1 MKNHYLR
8 ILALLLSIAAFAN
21 TGKDTLSTSKPQ
33 TVSPLYENPA
43 VKGLDAEALER
54 LAAFKAKRTANEA
67 DKAYALRKYNT
78 KQFRSFPELES
89 ALAAAPSENF
99 FQGLAEFTKDYIKKI
114 YKPTPKT
121 DSLIGKAKELFE
133 EIEKQENFINIISG
147 QELLQFP
154 VGIKKSVS
162 SSSSITIGIV
172 KAKLHA
178 NYSEVDLFAK
188 LTLGELSTELFFGA
202 NNVKL
207 SHEGGIY
214 GEAQLNLLG
223 DFPIGQSGGQWI
235 ITFKGGLESDGSA
248 TQQTYIT
255 IDCTGKVKEIA
266 LEADVRIAKT
276 VAIPVNEDGTKKFP
290 GEIQPQDGKNPVGNK
305 SYVGAS
311 FSFVAESL
319 QDLLIE
325 LDLPK
330 FELKPLPGWGFKMHN
345 VVLDLSDTKNS
356 PTVKFPKIY
365 NEQQLIP
372 SEQQELW
379 RGFYGEEVTI
389 TLPPEFQITKS
400 KERISFGAQGLL
412 IDNFGVSG
420 NFFATNLFGI
430 NEGNAGKWQ
439 YSLDSVNVDIQ
450 VNHFIKADFSGD
462 IVLPISKSDKSSN
475 GALGYKGLITA
486 DKQYSVRVEV
496 TEDVDFNIFKSKA
509 KLFRESYIRM
519 EVDQGKFYPE
529 ANLTGLMAFN
539 KTQKDSLNAISS
551 QDENRDTGDI
561 ESLNFDGLSF
571 QNFKIQTKA
580 RPYLSIKYMGFK
592 DTIAL
597 PKIAGFQLGFYDI
610 KAKVYED
617 DRAEIGLNSFLN
629 LDKSGI
635 KGDVRLRIIGKL
647 QEGDYLKWTY
657 DKIEV
662 DAVKVDVKRK
672 NFEFSGELNFFK
684 EDPVYGKGLSGS
696 LRLYAESLK
705 VELGAK
711 GIFGRKDDFRY
722 WYVDAFGKPTS
733 SKSNKSLQILELGGG
748 VYHHMRKA
756 GMEEKEKHSMS
767 GVNYQPDVLTEFGF
781 KAMAAFKVKKGATF
795 TGLFA
800 IEMSFNSPA
809 AGGGLSRLGFYG
821 GAALMSG
828 GGGSGGGSGD
838 GGKNPFGSVSGMQ
851 EKLAEKEKTLPN
863 FSSMS
868 IDKEGIKYF
877 ATHVFPNI
885 LTGEEQ
891 FAAQLAVDL
900 DFRNDTYWGMFDVFL
915 NLGQIRGAGEKNRLG
930 YIEFYDSPNDW
941 YIYVGTPT
949 KRFGVAGIPIGPFD
963 ASFDLYYMT
972 GTILE
977 PPALPKPEVI
987 DILNLSQEELAFGR
1001 NFESQLA
1008 QGTGYAF
1015 GAYVEI
1021 GKSFDWGIIYA
1032 SVRAGVGF
1040 DFMIKDFGDA
1050 HCKGRPG
1057 PIGMDGW
1064 YATGQLYAF
1073 LQGEIGAQIKLFGF
1087 KKKVPILKAGVAV
1100 LAQGQL
1106 PNPWFVKGYAGV
1118 KVQVLGIV
1126 TIQARLKVTIG
1137 EECEIVGR
1145 TGIQNVEIISDILPE
1160 DGASDVDVFD
1170 ALQVAFNV
1178 PVGEVVEIEDD
1189 LGTQKY
1195 LVELSEITI
1204 KEGSNV
1210 IAGEQI
1216 WNTNKDMVIFEPDDI
1231 LPPEKSIAAIVKVT
1245 FKEYKNGSWVSVMDN
1260 GQPIVEERTHTFTTG
1275 KAPTKIPY
1283 KNIEYM
1289 YPIVNQRYVLP
1300 KESNTGYVQLER
1312 GQDYLFGT
1320 EGFKDELFFVAENG
1334 QSIKVDFS
1342 YDTAG
1347 NKLTF
1352 PIPKLPNETGVMYK
1366 LVTSKTGVESSGGP
1380 GTEQTYTEV
1389 NQDVSISQNT
1399 LTGSVAGDASLT
1411 RLAFNFSTSRY
1422 DTFKEKI
1429 RAIDV
1434 TNYYT
1439 FIDLNQ
1445 SNVAQMELR
1454 IAPLEPFDVNEV
1466 LGTVYTMNKPLMTG
1480 VGMTDDY
1487 YYREEI
1493 HPLLYEDYPLDS
1505 DIKVDRDETILGT
1518 PPMKNIKPGIL
1529 YRHYL
1534 KSSPD
1539 ENYLK
1544 ERFPFRWNLAAAYK
1558 QDFVH
1563 LQYVIVNR
1571 YLNTN
1576 PIDTNAYQKYKYIID
1591 GIFPYIN
1598 VEKYQVEFQYTLP
1611 NKTSGNK
1618 IKVDYKN
1625 YF

>member
-1 MKNHYLR
+1 MKNYHL
-8 ILALLLSIAAFAN
+8 LLLTLLLSVACFAN
-21 TGKDTLSTSKPQ
+21 TGKDSLSVAKKKTASSVYK
-33 TVSPLYENPA
+33 NPIA
-43 VKGLDAEALER
+43 KGLDSLALQR
-54 LAAFKAKRTANEA
+54 LAAFKAKRIKDQAGS
-67 DKAYALRKYNT
+67 AYALRKYNT
-78 KQFRSFPELES
+78 KQFRSFPELETPS
-89 ALAAAPSENF
+89 TGAPAENF

-121 DSLIGKAKELFE
+121 DSLVSKAKELFK

-147 QELLQFP
+147 KELLQFP
-154 VGIKKSVS
+154 VGIKKQVS
-162 SSSSITIGIV
+162 TNSSITIGIV

-248 TQQTYIT
+248 TKQTYIT

-276 VAIPVNEDGTKKFP
+276 VAIPLNDDGTKKFP
-290 GEIQPQDGKNPVGNK
+290 GETKPQDGKNPAGNE

-311 FSFVAESL
+311 FSFVATSL

-330 FELKPLPGWGFKMHN
+330 FELKPLPGWAFKMHD

-356 PTVKFPKIY
+356 PLVDFPKIY
-365 NEQQLIP
+365 DEQQLIP
-372 SEQQELW
+372 SNQKELW
-379 RGFYGEEVTI
+379 RGFYGNEVSV

-400 KERISFGAQGLL
+400 EERISFGAKGLL

-420 NFFATNLFGI
+420 NFFASNLFNI

-450 VNHFIKADFSGD
+450 VNHFIKADFSGEL
-462 IVLPISKSDKSSN
+462 VLPISKSDSSSN

-486 DKQYSVRVEV
+486 DQHYSVRVEV
-496 TEDVDFNIFKSKA
+496 TDDVDFNIFKSKA
-509 KLFRESYIRM
+509 KLFPESYIKM
-519 EVDQGKFYPE
+519 EVENGKFYPE

-539 KTQKDSLNAISS
+539 KAQKDSLNAISS
-551 QDENRDTGDI
+551 QDKDRDVGDI

-571 QNFKIQTKA
+571 QNFKIQTKT

-617 DRAEIGLNSFLN
+617 DRAEIGLNSYLN

-647 QEGDYLKWTY
+647 KEGDYLKWQF

-662 DAVKVDVKRK
+662 DEVEVDVKRK
-672 NFEFSGELNFFK
+672 NFEFYGKLAFFR
-684 EDPVYGKGLSGS
+684 DNPIYGKGLSGK

-705 VELGAK
+705 IELEAK
-711 GIFGRKDDFRY
+711 GIFGRQDDFRY
-722 WYVDAFGKPTS
+722 WYVDAFGRPLS
-733 SKSNKSLQILELGGG
+733 SKSDKALKIHDIGGG

-756 GMEEKEKHSMS
+756 GMDERAESMS
-767 GVNYQPDVLTEFGF
+767 GIYYRPDIDTEFGF
-781 KAMAAFKVKKGATF
+781 KAMAAFEVKKSATF

-800 IEMSFNSPA
+800 IEMSFNSKS
-809 AGGGLSRLGFYG
+809 AGGGISRLGFYG
-821 GAALMSG
+821 GAALMTSG
-828 GGGSGGGSGD
+828 GSSGGSSGG
-838 GGKNPFGSVSGMQ
+838 NAPFGTVDGMQ
-851 EKLAEKEKTLPN
+851 KKLAEKEKSISN
-863 FSSMS
+863 FHEMS

-877 ATHVFPNI
+877 ATEVFPNI
-885 LTGEEQ
+885 LTGKEQ
-891 FAAQLAVDL
+891 FAAQLAVDF

-930 YIEFYDSPNDW
+930 YIEFYDAPDDW
-941 YIYVGTPT
+941 YIYIGTPT

-963 ASFDLYYMT
+963 AAFDLYYMT
-972 GTILE
+972 GTIL
-977 PPALPKPEVI
+977 PDPALPKPEVI
-987 DILNLSQEELAFGR
+987 DILNLSGDELLFGR
-1001 NFESQLA
+1001 NFNSQLA

-1050 HCKGRPG
+1050 HCKGKAG
-1057 PIGMDGW
+1057 PLGMDGW

-1073 LQGEIGAQIKLFGF
+1073 LQGEIGAQIKIFGF
-1087 KKKVPILKAGVAV
+1087 RKRIPILKAGVAV

-1106 PNPWFVKGYAGV
+1106 PNPWFVKGYAGI
-1118 KVQVLGIV
+1118 KVRILGLV
-1126 TIQARLKVTIG
+1126 TVQARLKVTIG
-1137 EECEIVGR
+1137 EECEIVGK
-1145 TGIQNVEIISDILPE
+1145 TGLQEVVIISDISPE
-1160 DGASDVDVFD
+1160 NNSDKVDVFE
-1170 ALQVAFNV
+1170 AVQVAFNV
-1178 PVGEVVEIEDD
+1178 PIGEVVEISDD
-1189 LGTQKY
+1189 LGSKKY
-1195 LVELSEITI
+1195 QVELKEITI
-1204 KEGSNV
+1204 KEGSTAL
-1210 IAGEQI
+1210 AGEQV
-1216 WNTNKDMVIFEPDDI
+1216 WNSNKDIMIFEPDDI
-1231 LPPEKSIAAIVKVT
+1231 LPPEKKITATVKVQ
-1245 FKEYKNGSWVSVMDN
+1245 FNEYKGGQWVAVLEN
-1260 GQPIVEERTHTFTTG
+1260 GQPIVEEKTVNFTTG

-1289 YPIVNQRYVLP
+1289 YPIVDQRYVLP

-1320 EGFKDELFFVAENG
+1320 EGFKDELFFITENG
-1334 QSIKVDFS
+1334 KSMKTQFS
-1342 YDTAG
+1342 YDTA
-1347 NKLTF
+1347 NNTLTF
-1352 PIPKLPNETGVMYK
+1352 NLPKLPNKTGIVYK
-1366 LVTSKTGVESSGGP
+1366 LITSKLGSGGND
-1380 GTEQTYTEV
+1380 GSTSEETYTNV
-1389 NQDVSISQNT
+1389 SDDVSISQNT
-1399 LTGSVAGDASLT
+1399 LTGNASTNASLT
-1411 RLAFNFSTSRY
+1411 RLEFNFSTSRFN
-1422 DTFKEKI
+1422 TFKEKI
-1429 RAIDV
+1429 RAMDITD
-1434 TNYYT
+1434 YYT
-1439 FIDLNQ
+1439 FMDGS
-1445 SNVAQMELR
+1445 SNAAQMELR
-1454 IAPLEPFDVNEV
+1454 IARFEPFDVNEV
-1466 LGTVYTMNKPLMTG
+1466 LGTRYSLNKPLMSG
-1480 VGMTDDY
+1480 VGMKSDY
-1487 YYREEI
+1487 YYEKEI
-1493 HPLLYEDYPLDS
+1493 HPLLYQNYPLDTN
-1505 DIKVDRDETILGT
+1505 IRVNRDENVLGT
-1518 PPMKNIKPGIL
+1518 PPMKNIKPSL
-1529 YRHYL
+1529 TYSEYVQNN
-1534 KSSPD
+1534 P
-1539 ENYLK
+1539 ENTYLK

-1558 QDFVH
+1558 EDFVH

-1598 VEKYQVEFQYTLP
+1598 VEKYQVEFQYALP

>member
-1 MKNHYLR
+1 MKNQYL
-8 ILALLLSIAAFAN
+8 LLLSLLLSVVGFAN
-21 TGKDTLSTSKPQ
+21 TGKDSLLVKKKKTTL
-33 TVSPLYENPA
+33 LYKNPK
-43 VKGLDAEALER
+43 VKELDAKAQEK
-54 LAAFKAKRTANEA
+54 LAAFKAKRLANEVS
-67 DKAYALRKYNT
+67 KAYTLRKYDT
-78 KQFRSFPELES
+78 RQFRSFPELKLDS
-89 ALAAAPSENF
+89 TNAPKKGF
-99 FQGLAEFTKDYIKKI
+99 FKGMAEFTKDYIKKI

-121 DSLIGKAKELFE
+121 DSLMSKAKELFK

-147 QELLQFP
+147 KELLQFP
-154 VGIKKSVS
+154 VGIKKNVS
-162 SSSSITIGIV
+162 ESSSITIGIV

-178 NYSEVDLFAK
+178 NYAEVDLFAK
-188 LTLGELSTELFFGA
+188 LTLGELSTELFFSA
-202 NNVKL
+202 SNVKL
-207 SHEGGIY
+207 SHQGGIY
-214 GEAQLNLLG
+214 GEAQLNLIG
-223 DFPIGQSGGQWI
+223 DFPVGQSGGQWA
-235 ITFKGGLESDGSA
+235 ITFKGGLENDGSA
-248 TQQTYIT
+248 TKQTYVK
-255 IDCTGKVKEIA
+255 IDCTGKVTEIA

-276 VAIPVNEDGTKKFP
+276 VAIPLNEDGTQKFP
-290 GEIQPQDGKNPVGNK
+290 GETTPQDGKKITNNE
-305 SYVGAS
+305 SYVGAN

-330 FELKPLPGWGFKMHN
+330 FELKPLPGWAFKMQK

-356 PTVKFPKIY
+356 PLVTFPKIY
-365 NEQQLIP
+365 EEQQLIP
-372 SEQQELW
+372 TDQKELW

-400 KERISFGAQGLL
+400 KERISFSAKGLL

-420 NFFATNLFGI
+420 NFFATNLFSL

-439 YSLDSVNVDIQ
+439 YSLDSINIDLQ
-450 VNHFIKADFSGD
+450 VNHFIKADFSGEL
-462 IVLPISKSDKSSN
+462 VLPISKSDSSNN

-486 DKQYSVRVEV
+486 DNHYSVRVEV

-509 KLFRESYIRM
+509 KLFPESYIKM
-519 EVDQGKFYPE
+519 EVENGKFYPE

-539 KTQKDSLNAISS
+539 KAQKDSLNN
-551 QDENRDTGDI
+551 NRNVKDI
-561 ESLNFDGLSF
+561 ESLEFDGLAF

-580 RPYLSIKYMGFK
+580 HPYLSIKYMGFK

-610 KAKVYED
+610 KAKVYQD
-617 DRAEIGLNSFLN
+617 DRAEIGFNSFLN

-635 KGDVRLRIIGKL
+635 KGDLKLRIIGKL
-647 QEGDYLKWTY
+647 EDGDYLKWKF

-672 NFEFSGELNFFK
+672 NFEFYGELNFFK
-684 EDPVYGKGLSGS
+684 NNPIYGKGLSGK
-696 LRLYAESLK
+696 LKLYAESLK
-705 VELGAK
+705 IELEAK

-733 SKSNKSLQILELGGG
+733 NKSNKALQISELGGG

-756 GMEEKEKHSMS
+756 GMEEKERYSMS
-767 GVNYQPDVLTEFGF
+767 GVNYQPDIDTEFGF
-781 KAMAAFKVKKGATF
+781 KAMAAFKVKKSATF

-800 IEMSFNSPA
+800 IEMSFNSPS

-821 GAALMSG
+821 GAALMT
-828 GGGSGGGSGD
+828 GSSGD
-838 GGKNPFGSVSGMQ
+838 SGSSPFGTVEGMQ
-851 EKLAEKEKTLPN
+851 KKLAEKEKTLPN
-863 FSSMS
+863 FNSMS

-877 ATHVFPNI
+877 STHVFPDI
-885 LTGEEQ
+885 LTGNEK

-915 NLGQIRGAGEKNRLG
+915 NLGKIKGAGEKNRLG

-941 YIYVGTPT
+941 YIYIGTPT

-963 ASFDLYYMT
+963 ATFDLYFMV

-977 PPALPKPEVI
+977 PPAQPKPEVI
-987 DILNLSQEELAFGR
+987 DILNLKGDELLFGR

-1040 DFMIKDFGDA
+1040 DLMMKDFGDA
-1050 HCKGRPG
+1050 HCKGKTG

-1073 LQGEIGAQIKLFGF
+1073 LQGEIGAQIKIFGMR
-1087 KKKVPILKAGVAV
+1087 KKVPILKAGVAV

-1118 KVQVLGIV
+1118 KVRVLGIV
-1126 TIQARLKVTIG
+1126 TVQARLKVIIG

-1145 TGIQNVEIISDILPE
+1145 TGIQEVQIISDILPE
-1160 DGASDVDVFD
+1160 DNTGNVDVFD
-1170 ALQVAFNV
+1170 AVQVAFNV
-1178 PVGEVVEIEDD
+1178 PIGEIVEINDD
-1189 LGTQKY
+1189 QGTKKFK
-1195 LVELSEITI
+1195 VELKEIII
-1204 KEGSNV
+1204 KEGSNT
-1210 IAGEQI
+1210 IKGEQI
-1216 WNTNKDMVIFEPDDI
+1216 WNSNKDILIFESDDI
-1231 LPPEKSIAAIVKVT
+1231 LPPEKKISATIKVQ
-1245 FKEYKNGSWVSVMDN
+1245 FSEYKGGSWVSVLSN
-1260 GQPIVEERTHTFTTG
+1260 GQPVVEEKTVNFTTG

-1289 YPIVNQRYVLP
+1289 YPIVDQRYVLP
-1300 KESNTGYVQLER
+1300 KESNIGYVQLEK

-1320 EGFKDELFFVAENG
+1320 LGFKDELFFVTENG
-1334 QSIKVDFS
+1334 QKLNAQFS
-1342 YDTAG
+1342 YDNAS
-1347 NKLTF
+1347 NKLSFTL
-1352 PIPKLPNETGVMYK
+1352 PKLPNETNITYA
-1366 LVTSKTGVESSGGP
+1366 LITSKSG
-1380 GTEQTYTEV
+1380 TDSNNNSTIEETFTQVDE
-1389 NQDVSISQNT
+1389 NISISQNT
-1399 LTGSVAGDASLT
+1399 LSGDATNDAFIT
-1411 RLAFNFSTSRY
+1411 RLTFNFSTSRF
-1422 DTFKEKI
+1422 DTFKEKV
-1429 RAIDV
+1429 RTMNV
-1434 TNYYT
+1434 TDHFN
-1439 FIDLNQ
+1439 FHAGS
-1445 SNVAQMELR
+1445 SNTAQLELK
-1454 IAPLEPFDVNEV
+1454 ITKFEPFDVNEV
-1466 LGTVYTMNKPLMTG
+1466 LGTHYTLNKPLMSG
-1480 VGMTDDY
+1480 IGMKSDDY
-1487 YYREEI
+1487 YQKEI
-1493 HPLLYEDYPLDS
+1493 YPLLYQNYPLDGN
-1505 DIKVDRDETILGT
+1505 IRVDRDETILGT
-1518 PPMKNIKPGIL
+1518 PPMKHITPSIRYSQYVRDNPD
-1529 YRHYL
+1529 
-1534 KSSPD
+1534 SP
-1539 ENYLK
+1539 YLK

-1558 QDFVH
+1558 QDYIH

-1571 YLNTN
+1571 YLNAN
-1576 PIDTNAYQKYKYIID
+1576 PIDMSAYERYKYIIN

-1618 IKVDYKN
+1618 IKIDYKN